1 MNKNINLAMKFPNSI
16 PSPNECRPIVGLD
29 SWSADNSH
37 FYDKIPLFVHTSTH
51 SSNRLNSTTV

>member
-1 MNKNINLAMKFPNSI
+1 MKFPNSF
-16 PSPNECRPIVGLD
+16 PSPDECRPIVGWD

-51 SSNRLNSTTV
+51 SSNRPNSTTV